1 MKNGIIFF
9 LSALLICLPLN
20 FASAGEFAEQDL
32 EIEAGLVE
40 QFIYTDDNLIWLE
53 NSDAGRKLKVYNLVN
68 NKEYG
73 VSEDGGNPLSAAADG
88 EYLFW
93 LEAGESGVSFYGY
106 DLISHEAKLWQ
117 SFSINELSQPY
128 YLSAHGEEV
137 VFSLGTGKTYYFN
150 KEQGTRELTQVN
162 WPVGLQIENKQIVY
176 GRYESNG
183 RYSLN
188 LYSLQNNTS
197 EKLVTGLKPGFQF
210 KLNENNLIWR
220 ADDEIKIY
228 DLSSRRAET
237 LPAEFFSGADARD
250 LEVFGDYVAVTVWD
264 EELSMYKIKIYDR
277 EKNQIMSHDKS
288 NALFLSGHQNNIYFV
303 SARKK
308 QAYFKNIDLTDKIE
322 APELL
327 PQGLNQGDLIK
338 GQDSTVYYIAS
349 DFRKYAF
356 PNEKC
361 FFSWYP
367 DFTSIKTVQ
376 ENQLAE
382 IEDGGFV
389 TYRPGE
395 RLITSPEDNKVYAV
409 LRGGRL
415 AHIATEELA
424 TELFGAD
431 WRRLVDDLS
440 MSFWNNYR
448 IIEPINSLDDYE
460 KLMTNG
466 QWDLDQS
473 VSAD

>member
-1 MKNGIIFF
+1 M
-9 LSALLICLPLN
+9 
-20 FASAGEFAEQDL
+20 
-32 EIEAGLVE
+32 
-40 QFIYTDDNLIWLE
+40 
-53 NSDAGRKLKVYNLVN
+53 
-68 NKEYG
+68 
-73 VSEDGGNPLSAAADG
+73 
-88 EYLFW
+88 
-93 LEAGESGVSFYGY
+93 
-106 DLISHEAKLWQ
+106 
-117 SFSINELSQPY
+117 
-128 YLSAHGEEV
+128 
-137 VFSLGTGKTYYFN
+137 
-150 KEQGTRELTQVN
+150 
-162 WPVGLQIENKQIVY
+162 
-176 GRYESNG
+176 
-183 RYSLN
+183 
-188 LYSLQNNTS
+188 
-197 EKLVTGLKPGFQF
+197 
-210 KLNENNLIWR
+210 
-220 ADDEIKIY
+220 
-228 DLSSRRAET
+228 
-237 LPAEFFSGADARD
+237 
-250 LEVFGDYVAVTVWD
+250 
-264 EELSMYKIKIYDR
+264 
-277 EKNQIMSHDKS
+277 
-288 NALFLSGHQNNIYFV
+288 
-303 SARKK
+303 
-308 QAYFKNIDLTDKIE
+308 TDKIE